1 MSSMNEAEIRRRLEL
16 LSKVKP
22 SPESTD
28 RAIQRVRQRLM
39 EPSERPQARTTSI
52 WRIVMESTLA
62 KLAVAA
68 GIVLAILVGL
78 NIMGD
83 RHMGG
88 VAWAQVLENIQQ
100 VQSCIH
106 RVQMTISREDQPDTK
121 VEFRMFRS
129 SDFGVRRD
137 AYVQG
142 ELATQLYVPWDT
154 EKCVEVVPSQKR
166 YVKAIFGEAQL
177 AEIREKN
184 DPRELAKLVMSFEHT
199 ELGVRTINGKQ
210 CEGIEVND
218 PRFGRMLFEEGIGR
232 IWANV
237 ETDLPVLMEFVGTAA
252 GGSIHTR
259 IVLDEFDWQ
268 ASLTA
273 ADFEPNIPA
282 DYTVMAEVDLSPGV
296 ESAVNGLRIFAGI
309 TDGKYP
315 SSLDLMTSMKEV
327 QYAFIIA
334 RRKRGV
340 AMEQEPTKEEMGSLL
355 AIQGVC
361 MYYGKLMNEDQD
373 VAYYGDRV
381 SAKFPHAVLWRWKDS
396 TDASGVET
404 YRVILGD
411 LTVRDVTAAELEA
424 LEATP
429 LNLAAQAIQP
439 LPIDEAVGV
448 PLLDLRLRWMPGAG
462 AVEHRLYLGTDPDTL
477 PLLAT
482 TVEPN
487 FAGGPE
493 LQANTTYYWRV
504 DEVASDGTV
513 ETGTLWRFNTGQLV
527 ALWSLDEGEGTTV
540 TDSSGNQHTGVL
552 KGDPTWTTGVIGGAL
567 EFDGDGDYVDL
578 GTSPSFDITDRITVA
593 AWIKVTSFDVDWQ
606 TIISKGD
613 VAWRLSRSQG
623 NNLHFACT
631 GLWPEWVHGTANVND
646 GQWHHAAGVYD
657 GATLRLYVDGQLD
670 VSMATAGRINVCEY
684 PVTIGENL
692 EEPQR
697 AWNGTIDEVRLYNY
711 ALSEMEVRALYDAK
725 P

>member
-1 MSSMNEAEIRRRLEL
+1 MSNMNETEIRRHLEL
-16 LSKVKP
+16 LSTVEP

-28 RAIQRVRQRLM
+28 RAMQRVRRHLM
-39 EPSERPQARTTSI
+39 EASERPQARAAST
-52 WRIVMESTLA
+52 WRIVMESRIA

-68 GIVLAILVGL
+68 GIILAILIGL

-83 RHMGG
+83 RQMGG

-100 VQSCIH
+100 VRSCIH
-106 RVQMTISREDQPDTK
+106 RMQMTISREDQPDTK
-121 VEFRMFRS
+121 VEFRMLRS
-129 SDFGVRRD
+129 SDFGIRRD
-137 AYVQG
+137 AYVRG

-154 EKCVEVVPSQKR
+154 EKCVEVIPSQKR

-199 ELGVRTINGKQ
+199 DLGVRTINGRQ
-210 CEGIEVND
+210 CEGLEVND
-218 PRFGRMLFEEGIGR
+218 PRFGRTLFEEGIGR
-232 IWANV
+232 MWADV
-237 ETDLPVLMEFVGTAA
+237 ETDLPVLMEFVGTSA
-252 GGSIHTR
+252 GGAIHTR

-282 DYTVMAEVDLSPGV
+282 DYTVMAEVDLSPGA

-309 TDGKYP
+309 TGGKYP
-315 SSLDLMTSMKEV
+315 SSLDLMTSMREV
-327 QYAFIIA
+327 QYAFIIE

-340 AMEQEPTKEEMGSLL
+340 AMEQEPTKDEIGRLL

-361 MYYGKLMNEDQD
+361 MYYGQLMNEDRD

-381 SAKFPHAVLWRWKDS
+381 NAEFPHAVLMRWKDNA
-396 TDASGVET
+396 DGAGVDT
-404 YRVILGD
+404 YRVILGG
-411 LTVRDVTAAELEA
+411 LTVRDVTAPELEA
-424 LEATP
+424 LEAAP
-429 LNLAAQAIQP
+429 LNLAPQAIRP
-439 LPIDEAVGV
+439 EPADGTVGV
-448 PLLDLRLRWMPGAG
+448 PLLDLKLSWLPGAG
-462 AVEHRLYLGTDPDTL
+462 AIEHRLYLGTAPDDL

-482 TVEPN
+482 GVDPS
-487 FAGGPE
+487 FVHGLD
-493 LQANTTYYWRV
+493 LQADTTYYWRV
-504 DEVASDGTV
+504 DEVSADGTI
-513 ETGTLWRFNTGQLV
+513 ETGTRWSFDTGQLV
-527 ALWSLDEGEGTTV
+527 ALWSLDEGEGTAV
-540 TDSSGNQHTGVL
+540 ADSSGNDHTGVL
-552 KGDPTWTTGVIGGAL
+552 KGDPTWTTGAIGGAL

-578 GTSPSFDITDRITVA
+578 GTSPSFDIADRITVA
-593 AWIKVTSFDVDWQ
+593 AWIKVNAFDVDWQ

-623 NNLHFACT
+623 DNLHFACT

-657 GATLRLYVDGQLD
+657 GATLRLYVDGRLD
-670 VSMATAGRINVCEY
+670 VSVATAGRINVCEY

-697 AWNGTIDEVRLYNY
+697 AWNGAIDEVRLYNY
-711 ALSEMEVRALYDAK
+711 ALSEIEVKALYDAK